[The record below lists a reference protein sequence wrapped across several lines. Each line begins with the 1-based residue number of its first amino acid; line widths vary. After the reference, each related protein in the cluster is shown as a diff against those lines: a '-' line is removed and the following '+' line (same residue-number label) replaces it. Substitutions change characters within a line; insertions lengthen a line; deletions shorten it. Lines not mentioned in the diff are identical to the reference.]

1 MDRRQT
7 LTALWAVAGWLGT
20 GIAAHA
26 QDFPTKALSILV
38 TYPPGGPADL
48 MARALSEVMSERLG
62 KPVIVD
68 NRPGGGGQ
76 VAAAALLRAPAD
88 GHTLMIGDTS
98 TLGINKFIYPN
109 FGYDPVADMTA
120 VSPLMLMPMVLYVPK
135 ASPFNS
141 VADLVAASKQRPLNY
156 ASQGSGSLGHL
167 LGEMIKSDSGGQF
180 NHIPYKGSAPAMT
193 DLLGGQV
200 DLLFDGVGP
209 GLPYLST
216 QKLKALAVAGPRRLP
231 ELPDVP
237 TMAEAGLP
245 AVGLSLWL
253 GVVARAGTP
262 APLVQRLHDEIAYA
276 MTQPRAVKRFS
287 DLGFQFMKM
296 SPAEFGQFIRSESLK
311 SAGIVKARQIV
322 LE

>member
-1 MDRRQT
+1 MDRRQAM
-7 LTALWAVAGWLGT
+7 LAMGAASGWLGT
-20 GIAAHA
+20 GVAARA
-26 QDFPTKALSILV
+26 QDFPTRTLSILV
-38 TYPPGGPADL
+38 TYPAGGPADL
-48 MARALSEVMSERLG
+48 MARALSEVMGERLG

-98 TLGINKFIYPN
+98 TLGINKFIYPK

-120 VSPLMLMPMVLYVPK
+120 VAPLMLMPMVLYVPK
-135 ASPFNS
+135 DSPFNS
-141 VADLVAASKQRPLNY
+141 VSDLVAASKHKPLNY

-167 LGEMIKSDSGGQF
+167 LGEMIRGDSGGQF

-200 DLLFDGVGP
+200 DLLFDGIGP

-216 QKLKALAVAGPRRLP
+216 RKLKALAVASPRRLA

-237 TMAEAGLP
+237 TTTEAGLP
-245 AVGLSLWL
+245 AVVLSLWL
-253 GVVARAGTP
+253 GVVVRAGTA
-262 APLVQRLHDEIAYA
+262 APVVKRLHDEIDHA
-276 MTQPRAVKRFS
+276 MTQPRAVKRFT

-296 SPAEFGQFIRSESLK
+296 SSGEFAQFIQSESMK
-311 SAGIVKARQIV
+311 SAGIVKARQIL